1 MIWLSK
7 LLEIVT
13 IYAGN
18 WNELQFNGAANQ
30 VPVGEPLWLSEIRV
44 DSRLSLT
51 GTVLSELYER
61 LDVQLIELRV
71 SEIGLYRAP
80 LTPSRVSVPTG
91 KCALCPAMSIRNWR

>member
-51 GTVLSELYER
+51 GTVLIVLSELYER

-71 SEIGLYRAP
+71 SEIGCIAP
-80 LTPSRVSVPTG
+80 AIVSRGMSASPLRVP
-91 KCALCPAMSIRNWR
+91 